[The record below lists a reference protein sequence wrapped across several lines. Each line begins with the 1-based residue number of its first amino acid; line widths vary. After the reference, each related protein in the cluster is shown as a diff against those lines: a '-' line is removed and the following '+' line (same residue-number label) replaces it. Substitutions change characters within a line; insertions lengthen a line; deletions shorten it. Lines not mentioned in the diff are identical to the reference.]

1 MFHNME
7 KNKFLKLMINKRLGL
22 TKCYALMRSE
32 ISLRLFTYSF
42 SGSLYLSLKIY
53 SINPIN
59 HLFIFFLPVKR

>member
-1 MFHNME
+1 
-7 KNKFLKLMINKRLGL
+7 MINKRLGL

-42 SGSLYLSLKIY
+42 SGSLYLSLNIY

-59 HLFIFFLPVKR
+59 YLFIYLFFYLLKDNLNFDHLLI

>member
-1 MFHNME
+1 
-7 KNKFLKLMINKRLGL
+7 MINKRLGL

-59 HLFIFFLPVKR
+59 YLFIYLFFYLLKDNLNFDHLLI